1 MKKCTIFD
9 PSINPLM
16 KSFPNLILIIFI
28 FAALFGVSCTG
39 TNKIAYFGNVQ
50 DTSFISRLDASDV
63 LIQNNDI
70 LSISINSLNP
80 EASAIFNT
88 TNNFSG
94 TPTTG
99 SSPSQSAGYLVN
111 SDGYIQLPILG
122 NIRAAG
128 LTKKQLKD
136 AITNNIVEKKLLLD
150 PIVNIRN
157 LNFKVT
163 VLGEVLHPTVVT
175 APSEKI
181 SMLEALGLA
190 GDLTIYGK
198 RDNVL
203 LIREINGRKQVRRV
217 DLTSRN
223 FFLSPYYYL
232 QPNDVVYVEPNK
244 AKISSASLTRQL
256 LPSIVSIIS
265 VVALLIYR
273 LNR

>member
-1 MKKCTIFD
+1 
-9 PSINPLM
+9 M
-16 KSFPNLILIIFI
+16 KSSSNLFFISIF
-28 FAALFGVSCTG
+28 LFLLYGTSCTSS
-39 TNKIAYFGNVQ
+39 KIVYFDNVQ
-50 DTSFISRLDASDV
+50 DTSFISRLDASDI
-63 LIQNNDI
+63 LIQTNDI
-70 LSISINSLNP
+70 LSISISSLNP

-94 TPTTG
+94 TATTG
-99 SSPSQSAGYLVN
+99 SASSQSAGYLVN
-111 SDGYIQLPILG
+111 TDGYVQLPILG

-136 AITNNIVEKKLLLD
+136 VITTTILDKKLLLD

-163 VLGEVLHPTVVT
+163 VLGEVLRPTVVT

-217 DLTSRN
+217 DLTSKN

-244 AKISSASLTRQL
+244 AKVSSASLTRQL
-256 LPSIVSIIS
+256 LPSIVSVVS
-265 VVALLIYR
+265 VLALLIYR

>member
-1 MKKCTIFD
+1 
-9 PSINPLM
+9 M
-16 KSFPNLILIIFI
+16 KSVSVLIIAGLYMI
-28 FAALFGVSCTG
+28 FNSSCTN
-39 TNKIAYFGNVQ
+39 TKKITYFRDLK
-50 DTSFISRLDASDV
+50 DTSFISRLDATDFI
-63 LIQNNDI
+63 IQNNDI
-70 LSISINSLNP
+70 LSISITSLNA

-94 TPTTG
+94 ITTAG
-99 SSPSQSAGYLVN
+99 SAPQAAGYLVN
-111 SDGYIQLPILG
+111 TDGYIQLPILG
-122 NIRAAG
+122 NIKAAG

-136 AITNNIVEKKLLLD
+136 VITNSLVEKKLLLD

-163 VLGEVLHPTVVT
+163 VLGEVYRPTVVT

-203 LIREINGRKQVRRV
+203 LIREINGKKQVRRI
-217 DLTSRN
+217 DLTSKD

-232 QPNDVVYVEPNK
+232 QPNDVVYVEPSK

-256 LPSIVSIIS
+256 FPTVVSALSII
-265 VVALLIYR
+265 VLLFYR
-273 LNR
+273 INN

>member
-1 MKKCTIFD
+1 
-9 PSINPLM
+9 M
-16 KSFPNLILIIFI
+16 KSSTKLFFIPIFLIL
-28 FAALFGVSCTG
+28 LYGTSCT
-39 TNKIAYFGNVQ
+39 TTKIAYFDNVQ
-50 DTSFISRLDASDV
+50 DTSFISRLDASDI
-63 LIQNNDI
+63 LIQTNDI
-70 LSISINSLNP
+70 LSISISSLNP

-94 TPTTG
+94 TATTG
-99 SSPSQSAGYLVN
+99 STSSQSSGYLVN
-111 SDGYIQLPILG
+111 TDGYIQLPILG
-122 NIRAAG
+122 NLRAAG

-136 AITNNIVEKKLLLD
+136 AITATILDKKLLLD

-163 VLGEVLHPTVVT
+163 VLGEVLRPTVVT

-217 DLTSRN
+217 DLTSKN

-244 AKISSASLTRQL
+244 AKVSSASLTRQL
-256 LPSIVSIIS
+256 LPSIVSIVS

-273 LNR
+273 LR